1 VNVEVLGADVGG
13 ENTRDDDGDEG
24 KGVGDDGEGMREH
37 GECGGGDVLTTKDVN
52 EGSLHISTR

>member
-1 VNVEVLGADVGG
+1 
-13 ENTRDDDGDEG
+13 
-24 KGVGDDGEGMREH
+24 MREH